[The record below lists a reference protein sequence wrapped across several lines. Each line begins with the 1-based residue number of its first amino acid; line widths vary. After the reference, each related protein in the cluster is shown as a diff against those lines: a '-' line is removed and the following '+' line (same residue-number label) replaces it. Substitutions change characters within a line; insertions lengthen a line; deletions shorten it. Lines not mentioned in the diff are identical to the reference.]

1 MLKKQVQLTV
11 GSAHGNSETLYELY
25 GRNNFRVSWPRS
37 RIAQLRPNFHWGVE
51 KIRANACISLSVPLS
66 ILLYL
71 LLMKHTDVQ
80 RNAFSV
86 CSRMALRHHRDVRS
100 VVLFGRFLHRV
111 KRSSVA
117 GHAFN
122 QPLSEMFERIQE
134 GRDGQGFREH
144 EQSLNKRRL
153 VLMMINTRGNNDAHR
168 CIYQYQR
175 NLWKHNT
182 SKAKGI
188 AISN

>member
-1 MLKKQVQLTV
+1 MNYTV
-11 GSAHGNSETLYELY
+11 VIIFEFHGPDRGSRNY
-25 GRNNFRVSWPRS
+25 GQTF
-37 RIAQLRPNFHWGVE
+37 IGVWRKFE
-51 KIRANACISLSVPLS
+51 QMHASLSVPLS
-66 ILLYL
+66 ILLYP

-168 CIYQYQR
+168 CIYQY
-175 NLWKHNT
+175 
-182 SKAKGI
+182 
-188 AISN
+188 